1 MTNHRCRLGASRV
14 VLLAASLGF
23 GHAQRGEGFH
33 PDTQK
38 LLIDN
43 EFVRVFDIRV
53 SPGVFEPKHSHGRGI
68 TIALSDY
75 ANEATS
81 DPDGKVSRGQA
92 KFGDVRWAEPVTHE
106 ARNTGTTEQHV
117 IRIEL
122 KKEWPP
128 SDSHAGLGASDE
140 LDSLLACKETQKL
153 IFENQ
158 FVRAIDDRIQAGVAE
173 PKHRHAHGLT
183 ITLADWDS
191 ETVTYP
197 GSQTSRRHAALGEVR
212 WTEPLVHEVRNV
224 GMTESHTVRI
234 ELK

>member
-1 MTNHRCRLGASRV
+1 M
-14 VLLAASLGF
+14 VLLAVSIGF
-23 GHAQRGEGFH
+23 GHAQSGEGV
-33 PDTQK
+33 TKK

-43 EFVRVFDIRV
+43 EFVRLYDIRV
-53 SPGVFEPKHSHGRGI
+53 SPGVFEAKHSHARGI

-75 ANEATS
+75 TNDATS
-81 DPDGKVSRGQA
+81 PDGKVSRGRA

-106 ARNTGTTEQHV
+106 ARNTGPTEQHV

-122 KKEWPP
+122 KSDQPP
-128 SDSHAGLGASDE
+128 PVSHEATGASDE
-140 LDSLLACKETQKL
+140 LDSLIACKETQKL
-153 IFENQ
+153 TFENQ
-158 FVRAIDDRIQAGVAE
+158 FVRAINDRIPAGVAE

-197 GSQTSRRHAALGEVR
+197 GSQTSRRHATLGDVR
-212 WTEPLVHEVRNV
+212 WTEPLVHQVHNV
-224 GMTESHTVRI
+224 GKTESHTVRI

>member
-1 MTNHRCRLGASRV
+1 MTKQRYWLGASRV
-14 VLLAASLGF
+14 VFLAASIGF
-23 GHAQRGEGFH
+23 GHAQSGEGV
-33 PDTQK
+33 TRK

-53 SPGVFEPKHSHGRGI
+53 SSGVFEAKHSHARGI

-75 ANEATS
+75 TNDATS
-81 DPDGKVSRGQA
+81 PDGKVSRGQA

-106 ARNTGTTEQHV
+106 ARNTGATEQHV

-122 KKEWPP
+122 KTAQPP
-128 SDSHAGLGASDE
+128 SDSHVAAGASDE
-140 LDSLLACKETQKL
+140 LDSLIACKETQKL
-153 IFENQ
+153 IFENE
-158 FVRAIDDRIQAGVAE
+158 FVRAIDDRIPAGVAE

-197 GSQTSRRHAALGEVR
+197 GSQTSQRHATLGEVR
-212 WTEPLVHEVRNV
+212 WTEPLIHEVHNV
-224 GMTESHTVRI
+224 GKTESHTVRI

>member
-1 MTNHRCRLGASRV
+1 L
-14 VLLAASLGF
+14 VLLAASIDY
-23 GHAQRGEGFH
+23 GHAQSDEGV
-33 PDTQK
+33 TKK
-38 LLIDN
+38 LLLDN

-53 SPGVFEPKHSHGRGI
+53 SPGVFEAKHSHARGI

-75 ANEATS
+75 TNKATS
-81 DPDGKVSRGQA
+81 PDGKVSPGQA

-122 KKEWPP
+122 KSDQLPP
-128 SDSHAGLGASDE
+128 NSQVAAGASDE
-140 LDSLLACKETQKL
+140 LDSLIACKETQKL

-158 FVRAIDDRIQAGVAE
+158 FVRAIDDRITAGVAE

-191 ETVTYP
+191 ETVSYP
-197 GSQTSRRHAALGEVR
+197 GGQMSRRHATLGEVR
-212 WTEPLVHEVRNV
+212 WTESLIHEVRNV
-224 GMTESHTVRI
+224 GQTESHTVRI

>member
-1 MTNHRCRLGASRV
+1 MAKHRRRLGANRV
-14 VLLAASLGF
+14 VLLAASVVF
-23 GHAQRGEGFH
+23 GHAQSGEGV
-33 PDTQK
+33 TKK

-53 SPGVFEPKHSHGRGI
+53 SPGAFEAKHTHARGI

-81 DPDGKVSRGQA
+81 PDGKISRGQA
-92 KFGDVRWAEPVTHE
+92 RFGDVRWAEPVTHE

-122 KKEWPP
+122 KKDQPP
-128 SDSHAGLGASDE
+128 SDSHAATGASDE
-140 LDSLLACKETQKL
+140 LDSLIACKETQKL
-153 IFENQ
+153 IFENE
-158 FVRAIDDRIQAGVAE
+158 FVRAIDDRIPAGVAE

-183 ITLADWDS
+183 VTLADWES
-191 ETVTYP
+191 QTISYP
-197 GSQTSRRHAALGEVR
+197 GSQMSRRHATLGEVR
-212 WTEPLVHEVRNV
+212 WTEPLIHEVRNV
-224 GMTESHTVRI
+224 GKTESHTVRI

>member
-1 MTNHRCRLGASRV
+1 MTKHRRWFGANRV
-14 VLLAASLGF
+14 VLLAASVAF
-23 GHAQRGEGFH
+23 GQAQSGEGI
-33 PDTQK
+33 TKK

-43 EFVRVFDIRV
+43 EFARVFDIRV
-53 SPGVFEPKHSHGRGI
+53 SPGVFEAKHSHARGI

-75 ANEATS
+75 TNEATG
-81 DPDGKVSRGQA
+81 PDGKVSRAQA
-92 KFGDVRWAEPVTHE
+92 KLGDVRCAEPITHE

-122 KKEWPP
+122 KKDQP
-128 SDSHAGLGASDE
+128 SDAHVATGAVDE
-140 LDSLLACKETQKL
+140 LDSLIACEDTQKL

-158 FVRAIDDRIQAGVAE
+158 FVRAIDDRIPAGVAE

-183 ITLADWDS
+183 ITLAEWDS

-197 GSQTSRRHAALGEVR
+197 GGQISRRRATLGDVR
-212 WTEPLVHEVRNV
+212 WTEPLVHEVHNV
-224 GMTESHTVRI
+224 GRTDSHTVRI

>member
-1 MTNHRCRLGASRV
+1 MTTHLCWLRATRV
-14 VLLAASLGF
+14 VLLAASIGF
-23 GHAQRGEGFH
+23 GHAQSGEGVAK
-33 PDTQK
+33 K
-38 LLIDN
+38 LLIEN
-43 EFVRVFDIRV
+43 EFVRVFDIHV
-53 SPGVFEPKHSHGRGI
+53 SPGVFEAKHSHARGI

-75 ANEATS
+75 TNDATS
-81 DPDGKVSRGQA
+81 PDGKVSRGQA

-106 ARNTGTTEQHV
+106 ARNTGTTEQQV

-122 KKEWPP
+122 KTDQPA
-128 SDSHAGLGASDE
+128 DSHVATGASDE
-140 LDSLLACKETQKL
+140 LDSLVACKETQKL

-158 FVRAIDDRIQAGVAE
+158 FVRAIDDRIPAGVAE

-197 GSQTSRRHAALGEVR
+197 GSQMSRRHATLGEVR
-212 WTEPLVHEVRNV
+212 WTEPLMHVVRNV
-224 GMTESHTVRI
+224 GQTASHTVRI

>member
-1 MTNHRCRLGASRV
+1 MIKHRCWLRATRM
-14 VLLAASLGF
+14 VLLASIGL
-23 GHAQRGEGFH
+23 GHAQSGEGV
-33 PDTQK
+33 TKK
-38 LLIDN
+38 LLVDN

-53 SPGVFEPKHSHGRGI
+53 SPGVFEAKHSHARGI

-75 ANEATS
+75 TNDATS
-81 DPDGKVSRGQA
+81 TDGKVSRGQA
-92 KFGDVRWAEPVTHE
+92 KLGDIRWAEPVTHE

-122 KKEWPP
+122 KIDQPP
-128 SDSHAGLGASDE
+128 SNSHVATGASDE
-140 LDSLLACKETQKL
+140 LDSLIACKETQKL

-158 FVRAIDDRIQAGVAE
+158 FVRAIDDRIPAGVAE

-197 GSQTSRRHAALGEVR
+197 GSQKSDRHATLGEVR

-224 GMTESHTVRI
+224 GKTESHTVRI